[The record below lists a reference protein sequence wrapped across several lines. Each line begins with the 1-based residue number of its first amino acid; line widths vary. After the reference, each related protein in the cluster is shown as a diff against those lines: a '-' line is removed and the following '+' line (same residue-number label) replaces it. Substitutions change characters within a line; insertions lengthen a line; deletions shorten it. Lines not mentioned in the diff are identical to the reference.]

1 MTSDGLS
8 ASINGATTVGHRA
21 RIHPTISVGSRAGI
35 GNHASVHRYPDFNPI
50 GRALRGEIIEHYRAR
65 GEAIDDEAGLRTLD
79 TNSTLVPQRAE
90 LLLGL
95 IGRFSGNGSI
105 EGLDVADLGCGFGAI
120 SLYFANLGARVTGVD
135 PKSDRLE
142 VGAEV
147 ASKLGLDASF
157 KRGWIE
163 EAPLPDAAFDIVV
176 LNNSFCY
183 LTERSDRSQA
193 LQHALRIS
201 RLGGGLVMRNPTL
214 GSPVDPFTGLPLVH
228 QLPSVIA
235 EPVLRL
241 ARRGG
246 TRSKVRLVSG
256 AGARRELR
264 RAGFAEVRLERGL
277 AERRPGRYQHLTGR
291 RPEQSETA

>member
-1 MTSDGLS
+1 M
-8 ASINGATTVGHRA
+8 RA
-21 RIHPTISVGSRAGI
+21 VQ
-35 GNHASVHRYPDFNPI
+35 RYPDFNPI
-50 GRALRGEIIEHYRAR
+50 SRALRGEIIEHYRSL

-95 IGRFSGNGSI
+95 IGRFSGSGSI

-120 SLYFANLGARVTGVD
+120 SLYFANLGARVTGID
-135 PKSDRLE
+135 PKPERLE

-147 ASKLGLDASF
+147 AGRLGLDASF

-183 LTERSDRSQA
+183 LTERSDRSRA
-193 LQHALRIS
+193 LRQALRIS
-201 RLGGGLVMRNPTL
+201 RPGGGVVMRNPTL

-228 QLPSVIA
+228 QLPSAIT
-235 EPVLRL
+235 EPVLRFV
-241 ARRGG
+241 RSNGN
-246 TRSKVRLVSG
+246 RSKVRLKTG

-291 RPEQSETA
+291 RPRSAAEQPETA